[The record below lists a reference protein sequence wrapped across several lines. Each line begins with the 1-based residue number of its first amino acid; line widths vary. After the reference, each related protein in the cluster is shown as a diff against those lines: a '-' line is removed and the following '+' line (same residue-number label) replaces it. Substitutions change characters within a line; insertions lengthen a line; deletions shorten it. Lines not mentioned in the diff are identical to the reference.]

1 MNFFETQQKKD
12 KHQLD
17 CVNQYLLLS
26 NHYGEVISPNFLQ
39 SDFFVTQQ
47 RAETKAII
55 LRQLKKL
62 AAALVANQKTFVQAL
77 EKQIRTDQRP
87 QTEPQPQQQ
96 PQPHQHSNE
105 VGGQIHCE
113 YSSENAEKS
122 SDESLSEQYQVHR
135 KGMISKKIV
144 KRKVVTHRPTHFDKR
159 QKLQG
164 ETKGD
169 KDDNDRIWEKSE
181 TLMTLYE

>member
-17 CVNQYLLLS
+17 CVNQYVLLS

-47 RAETKAII
+47 RAETKNII

-62 AAALVANQKTFVQAL
+62 ATTLVSNQKQFVQAL
-77 EKQIRTDQRP
+77 EKQILTD
-87 QTEPQPQQQ
+87 PQPQQPQQ
-96 PQPHQHSNE
+96 PQPAQHSNDDDN
-105 VGGQIHCE
+105 GQIHCQ
-113 YSSENAEKS
+113 YSSDDAERS
-122 SDESLSEQYQVHR
+122 SDNESEQYHVHR
-135 KGMISKKIV
+135 KEIISKKVV
-144 KRKVVTHRPTHFDKR
+144 KRKVATHPPFTHLGKR

-164 ETKGD
+164 KHTREKD
-169 KDDNDRIWEKSE
+169 KDDDRIWEKSE
-181 TLMTLYE
+181 ILTNL